1 MRRGLEEGLQGQGVG
16 TALRHEA
23 QALSQ
28 LPSGEVEV
36 IDLVAGYD
44 RPVVGPLSFN
54 LAPGRVLGLSGP
66 NGAGKST
73 LLAALIGAARIFGG
87 SIRRP
92 PGLRIAF
99 QRQHPPQAHGLPLT
113 GRELLEL
120 AAAPCAGLPE
130 WLTPALD
137 RRLDALSGGQR
148 QFLHHWAT
156 LMSPADA
163 VLLDEP
169 TNNMDPVGMT
179 ELRKAIRGRA
189 PNTAI
194 ALISHE
200 RDFLE
205 SVCDRI
211 VRVGEKQ
218 VSG

>member
-1 MRRGLEEGLQGQGVG
+1 
-16 TALRHEA
+16 
-23 QALSQ
+23 LSQ